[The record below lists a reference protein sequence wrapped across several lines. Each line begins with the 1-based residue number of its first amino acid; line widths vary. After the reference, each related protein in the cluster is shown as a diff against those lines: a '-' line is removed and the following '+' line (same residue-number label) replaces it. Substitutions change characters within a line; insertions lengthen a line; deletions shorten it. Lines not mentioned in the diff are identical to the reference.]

1 MPRQRNPDR
10 ENARALWEADKSRT
24 LASIATEL
32 GLPENRI
39 RKWKCEDKWEHSAK
53 GTLRNDKK
61 ERSEKKK
68 AERTDKRLIAAAEEN
83 EQLTDQQQAF
93 CLYYVK
99 SFNATRAH
107 QKAFGTSYESA
118 HAHAWETMK
127 KEPIIAEIKRLKALR
142 NLDLM
147 ADETDVVM
155 LHMRIAFADITDFVT
170 FGRFDVKLHSSAEVD
185 GQLITKVKQG
195 RDGVSMELAD
205 RQKSLAFL
213 ERYFELNPADKHKK
227 DYDNARLELEKQK
240 QHEST
245 TVEDLSAL
253 AEMLNDDE

>member
-1 MPRQRNPDR
+1 MPRKRSPERDR
-10 ENARALWEADKSRT
+10 AKQIWEADKSRS
-24 LASIATEL
+24 LISIAEEM
-32 GLPENRI
+32 GVPEHRI
-39 RKWKCEDKWEHSAK
+39 RKWKYEDKWEPGGK
-53 GTLRNDKK
+53 GTYRNTQKARTETKKLAAMVEQNEALNDKQK
-61 ERSEKKK
+61 
-68 AERTDKRLIAAAEEN
+68 L
-83 EQLTDQQQAF
+83 F
-93 CLYYVK
+93 CLLYVK
-99 SFNATRAH
+99 SFNATRAY
-107 QKAFGTSYESA
+107 QKAYNSSYENA
-118 HAHAWETMK
+118 HAHAWELLA
-127 KEPIIAEIKRLKALR
+127 KESVRAEIQCLKEARSLS
-142 NLDLM
+142 LM
-147 ADETDVVM
+147 ADGTDVIM
-155 LHMRIAFADITDFVT
+155 LHMRIAFADMTDFVT
-170 FGRFDVKLHSSAEVD
+170 FRRFDVELHSSAEVD